1 MDERINSGDTIKIDN
16 DMWHHAGENLTN
28 GEKYFVHAVKYKE
41 PSTAVELTLEG
52 KSDIFHITL
61 ASNQIYKVT

>member
-16 DMWHHAGENLTN
+16 DMWHHV